1 MVTHPPLGDKNDATV
16 SSGNAEPAIGSADAV
31 LARAQQA
38 DRATHFIARVDAH
51 LPTLADD
58 AARRAFL
65 DRQLAGWERRFARF
79 VASDGESEPVIVAAD
94 PPQAA
99 DFLLTI
105 TGLAARRTALA
116 CAKGEAIMA
125 EINMNNAPGSAIL
138 SLLVAADQRC
148 PAIIGHAHLLYY
160 AGWGRHPDN
169 AAKTFARLKR
179 DVDDLCQA
187 IADVEAAIKETKSA
201 RPSAL

>member
-1 MVTHPPLGDKNDATV
+1 MTHPPLSDENDATV
-16 SSGNAEPAIGSADAV
+16 RSGNAEPAIRGADAV
-31 LARAQQA
+31 SARAQQT

-65 DRQLAGWERRFARF
+65 DRQVAGWERRFARF
-79 VASDGESEPVIVAAD
+79 IASDGESEPLTVAAD

-105 TGLAARRTALA
+105 TRLAARRTTLA
-116 CAKGEAIMA
+116 CTKGEAIMA

-187 IADVEAAIKETKSA
+187 VADVEAAIKETKSA